1 MAFNPHKEELLLT
14 ASADHTVA
22 MWDVRNL
29 SKMLYSFQHHQVS
42 CPLPHTSPLHVCA
55 CRTCVYDSIVCLCG
69 YQMCERWSSDLDVG

>member
-1 MAFNPHKEELLLT
+1 VAFNPHKEELLLT

-42 CPLPHTSPLHVCA
+42 CRRMCAHAGHVCMIESFV
-55 CRTCVYDSIVCLCG
+55 RVLEV
-69 YQMCERWSSDLDVG
+69 